1 MRSCPTLSLFVLARH
16 RNTAGTREDARG
28 IPKVARSIRSQQL
41 ETRTARLKLPV
52 QRKPVF
58 VKLAPGIHLGYR
70 RNQTAGAWVVRCV
83 LDGADWT
90 TRIGIADDFEDANG
104 NSVLDFWQAQ
114 GKARALGR
122 DDRGGDDSAK
132 PATVRETLDAYE
144 ADLKTRAGDVG
155 NITRLRGHIPT
166 GMREKA
172 VALLSARDLRRWR
185 DGLAKT
191 LAPATVNRICTV
203 LKAALNLAADHDERI
218 ANRRAWETGLAT
230 IPDAEQSR
238 NVILDESTLRR
249 IIAAAHAQ
257 SPEFGL
263 LIEVAAVTGARVSQ
277 LAAIEVQDLQADRSA
292 PRLLMPTSRKGRGKK
307 AVRRRPVPIPAVLA
321 ARLAELAK
329 GRPPIARLLVKPGGE
344 AWRKS
349 DHARQGSRM
358 RHL

>member
-1 MRSCPTLSLFVLARH
+1 MCSCPTLSLFVPVH
-16 RNTAGTREDARG
+16 RRDTAGTLRKARD

-58 VKLAPGIHLGYR
+58 VKLSPGIHLGYR

-83 LDGADWT
+83 LGGADWA

-172 VALLSARDLRRWR
+172 V
-185 DGLAKT
+185 
-191 LAPATVNRICTV
+191 
-203 LKAALNLAADHDERI
+203 
-218 ANRRAWETGLAT
+218 
-230 IPDAEQSR
+230 
-238 NVILDESTLRR
+238 
-249 IIAAAHAQ
+249 
-257 SPEFGL
+257 
-263 LIEVAAVTGARVSQ
+263 
-277 LAAIEVQDLQADRSA
+277 
-292 PRLLMPTSRKGRGKK
+292 
-307 AVRRRPVPIPAVLA
+307 
-321 ARLAELAK
+321 
-329 GRPPIARLLVKPGGE
+329 
-344 AWRKS
+344 
-349 DHARQGSRM
+349 
-358 RHL
+358 